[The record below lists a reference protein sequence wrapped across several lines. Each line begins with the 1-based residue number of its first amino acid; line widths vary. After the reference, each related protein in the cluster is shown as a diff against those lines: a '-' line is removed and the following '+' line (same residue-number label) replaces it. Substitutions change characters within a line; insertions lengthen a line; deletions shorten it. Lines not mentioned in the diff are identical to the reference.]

1 MAAYNGDRRIPRN
14 YCPKC
19 HQPHARLVDGTY
31 DCGCYTDPADHPE
44 GYPPMSHDYNNPA
57 MCYSGSPRDEGWE
70 RPVRCEDY
78 DDILLTHDQ
87 LGDAIDA
94 ALKRCVADKELSPA
108 HEIAAET
115 SRAQT
120 EHLAEVLERV
130 CFHKCPH
137 AQLVQ
142 ALREAAGE
150 GK

>member
-31 DCGCYTDPADHPE
+31 DCGCYTDPADH
-44 GYPPMSHDYNNPA
+44 
-57 MCYSGSPRDEGWE
+57 
-70 RPVRCEDY
+70 

-137 AQLVQ
+137 AQSDACVGKACADCWQEYLVQ
-142 ALREAAGE
+142 ALRDAAGGE
-150 GK
+150 E